1 MTRHEVEKEMMQYR
15 TIFPIVRLLDAGQ
28 VCGNAPVGE
37 HCPCHEFWHRDAPCQ
52 NCISRQVIDVYK
64 RQVLFFALINGFS
77 ELLDKLDDANYLLR
91 EITNNQSNASAMK
104 VAEVTAQNGGVRPA
118 YISSISGAWTCPK
131 CGAKNPD
138 YVGTCG

>member
-1 MTRHEVEKEMMQYR
+1 MKTLLEKLSYVELVVGIIGAFILAKNIGGISYYR
-15 TIFPIVRLLDAGQ
+15 NWGLTIGIFFG
-28 VCGNAPVGE
+28 CGFTV
-37 HCPCHEFWHRDAPCQ
+37 
-52 NCISRQVIDVYK
+52 
-64 RQVLFFALINGFS
+64 VLFFALINGFS

-138 YVGTCG
+138 YVGTCGCGERKP